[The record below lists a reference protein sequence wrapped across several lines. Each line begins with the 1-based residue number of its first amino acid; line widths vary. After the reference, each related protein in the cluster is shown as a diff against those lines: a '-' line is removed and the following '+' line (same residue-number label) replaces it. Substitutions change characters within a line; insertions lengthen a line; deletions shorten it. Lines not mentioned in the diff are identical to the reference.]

1 MTIEQVTVDD
11 EIAAA
16 RLEWLDAEARLAELL
31 PSGSPV
37 QAPALTDGESHA
49 DLTGAIQ
56 RSEQA
61 HAAYLQVIR
70 RYAGL
75 ANSRERVFEGRQQRP

>member
-1 MTIEQVTVDD
+1 MEQVTAED

-37 QAPALTDGESHA
+37 PAHTRPHGGTVAADLAPAIH
-49 DLTGAIQ
+49 

-61 HAAYLQVIR
+61 HAAYMQVIR
-70 RYAGL
+70 RWTGL
-75 ANSRERVFEGRQQRP
+75 ANF

>member
-1 MTIEQVTVDD
+1 MTMEQITVDD

-31 PSGSPV
+31 PSGPV
-37 QAPALTDGESHA
+37 RRRATAAAETDVA
-49 DLTGAIQ
+49 DLTAAIH

-61 HAAYLQVIR
+61 HPAYMPVIR
-70 RYAGL
+70 RWTGL
-75 ANSRERVFEGRQQRP
+75 AKL